1 VAETAVWRRLAVQVD
16 NVQMDNPQLA
26 QSRYN
31 HGMTKSGRPIFPNR
45 LFQSDIFQSDGFA
58 DARPFYVIITF
69 ALLITSAFTL
79 FEVPDPMPLARLPL
93 FGTLLASHIVL
104 HWFSNFVAVQ
114 QGRPKRYL
122 LAQALLAVAV
132 SLVSQQPE
140 IVISL
145 FVTLIAETLG
155 LIGLT
160 RLAATAVIG
169 YTALAGATFYLIGG
183 PTVLA
188 QWSPPAFSTIF
199 LFVIFMILYRRQVV
213 ARQHSQDL
221 LRELAAAHRQLADY
235 AAQVERLTLSAERQ
249 RMARELHDTLA
260 QGVAGLVLQL
270 EAANNH
276 LENGRAARAQTIIAQ
291 SMKRARHTLADAR
304 AAIDDLRREDKSLTE
319 IIQRHAGRFTE
330 ATGIPCHVTLHLDAE
345 SETAV
350 PHAIADHAGR
360 IISESLTNITRHAQA
375 RQVWLEVAQPPGQ
388 LTITVRD
395 DGVGFAVATAVR
407 ANHYG
412 LLGMRERARLVN
424 GTLAITSEPG
434 NGTELIV
441 TLPIASDLS
450 VETHLHLEYP

>member
-1 VAETAVWRRLAVQVD
+1 MARVAETAVWRRLAVQVD
-16 NVQMDNPQLA
+16 SVQMDNPQLT

-45 LFQSDIFQSDGFA
+45 IFQSDIFQSDGFA

-69 ALLITSAFTL
+69 TLLITSALTL
-79 FEVPDPMPLARLPL
+79 FETPDPMPLARLPL
-93 FGTLLASHIVL
+93 FSALLALHIAL

-114 QGRPKRYL
+114 KGWPKRYL
-122 LAQALLAVAV
+122 LAQAFLAVAV

-183 PTVLA
+183 QAVLA
-188 QWSPPAFSTIF
+188 QWSPTAFSTIF
-199 LFVIFMILYRRQVV
+199 LFVIFMILYRRQMV

-235 AAQVERLTLSAERQ
+235 AAQVERLTLAAERQ

-304 AAIDDLRREDKSLTE
+304 AAIDDLRHEDRSLTE
-319 IIQRHAGRFTE
+319 IIRRHAERFTE
-330 ATGIPCHVTLHLDAE
+330 ATGIPCHLTLRLEDELA
-345 SETAV
+345 TAV
-350 PHAIADHAGR
+350 PPVIADHAGR

-375 RQVWLEVAQPPGQ
+375 RHVWLEVTQPPGQ

-395 DGVGFAVATAVR
+395 DGVGFVVATAVR

-412 LLGMRERARLVN
+412 LMGMRERARLVN

-434 NGTELIV
+434 KGTELIA
-441 TLPIASDLS
+441 TLP
-450 VETHLHLEYP
+450 VEEQETED